1 MISDNITTELERL
14 RHTILERAETSIGT
28 PVNLAADH
36 SQIISLLGNVF
47 LNNVGDPFVERANG
61 LVSHE
66 FEREVLRFFGRHYAL
81 DEADL
86 WGYFTSGS
94 TEGNLYGLW
103 LARERFPDAVLYYS
117 VDSHYSIPKNARIL
131 GLEAVEIPS
140 SPRGEI
146 DYEAL
151 DHAVQART
159 RYPVIVNLN
168 CGTTMKGAIDDL
180 ARIESILDKHRINDF
195 HIHVDAALFGGYL
208 PFIDD
213 ALEINFNRPIA
224 SLAISGYKFIGSPV
238 PCGFVLA
245 RKTLS
250 AQLTQEA
257 EYIQSPDTT
266 VSGSRSGHT
275 PLFLWHRI
283 RSLGEEGL
291 AQEARD
297 CLSLAE
303 WCQEQLEAHGYP
315 CFRNGRSNIVVLR
328 KPNQELVNR
337 WRLLSQGEWSHI
349 ICMQHVTKEKLKEFL
364 RELFQ
369 EKAEK
374 GSFLSGG

>member
-1 MISDNITTELERL
+1 MTSDNITTELELL
-14 RHTILERAETSIGT
+14 RNTILERSETSIGT

-36 SQIISLLGNVF
+36 SQVIKLLGDVF
-47 LNNVGDPFVERANG
+47 LNNVGDPFVERVNG
-61 LVSHE
+61 LVSHA
-66 FEREVLRFFGRHYAL
+66 FEREVLRFFGSRYAL
-81 DEADL
+81 DETDL

-117 VDSHYSIPKNARIL
+117 ADSHYSVRKNARIL
-131 GLEAVEIPS
+131 GLQAVEIPS

-151 DHAVQART
+151 DQAIQART
-159 RYPVIVNLN
+159 QCPVIINLN

-180 ARIESILDKHRINDF
+180 ARIESILEKHRIDDF

-245 RKTLS
+245 RRTLS
-250 AQLTQEA
+250 TQLTYEA

-266 VSGSRSGHT
+266 VSGSRSGHA
-275 PLFLWHRI
+275 PLVLWHRI
-283 RSLGEEGL
+283 RSVGAEGL

-303 WCQEQLEAHGYP
+303 WCCEQLEARGYP
-315 CFRNGRSNIVVLR
+315 CFRNQRSNIVVLQ
-328 KPNQELVNR
+328 KPPLALVNR
-337 WRLLSQGEWSHI
+337 WRLLSEKEWSHI
-349 ICMQHVTKEKLKEFL
+349 ICMQHVTQAKLEKFL
-364 RELFQ
+364 SELFQ
-369 EKAEK
+369 Q
-374 GSFLSGG
+374 